1 MFANKQ
7 LHDESLRS
15 MYGGRNVF
23 ALAVSFK
30 QLAFRLRYTVTG
42 GIGGRGIGGGSS
54 RIVPPLTPSASLEF
68 PGAVGGLRATGA
80 LRHIV
85 VMVERADEYEG
96 MIKYNCGGRELVEGV
111 KSQVALLVRILAGPN
126 SRKPR
131 RLGSVEVRL
140 ESVVAAGRNILRP
153 SRSIGSLF
161 SVVRR
166 ERRAQI
172 DGGTN
177 ASGSGG
183 GSGGGGVR
191 QEVLEPFGRLRAER
205 AKVSGEGVDRAFA
218 ERLERKM
225 MGEGDEEEDM
235 SIMEEVLPLPAS
247 LENRVRS
254 GETRAPLL
262 SRLPDG

>member
-1 MFANKQ
+1 MLTNKQ

-30 QLAFRLRYTVTG
+30 QLAFRLRYTIMG
-42 GIGGRGIGGGSS
+42 GGRGGGGGGSS
-54 RIVPPLTPSASLEF
+54 RIIPPLTPSASLEF

-126 SRKPR
+126 SRRPR

-140 ESVVAAGRNILRP
+140 ESVVGATAGRNMLRP

-166 ERRAQI
+166 ERRAQM

-177 ASGSGG
+177 ASAS
-183 GSGGGGVR
+183 GGGVR

-218 ERLERKM
+218 EKLERKM

-235 SIMEEVLPLPAS
+235 SIMEEVVPLPAS